1 MKYCILVQGPKL
13 WNEFFA
19 KQRRGNPILL
29 TFSKNL
35 KIKVYWNRKRGYVLL
50 KKLFY
55 FLNFY
60 SVNTNQ
66 SKI

>member
-1 MKYCILVQGPKL
+1 MKWI
-13 WNEFFA
+13 FA

-66 SKI
+66 SKL